1 MAARQAE
8 QRITALYERLSRDDE
23 IAGDSNSIV
32 NQKSMLQSY
41 ADLHGFTNCVHYTDD
56 GWSGGNFDRPAWKQ
70 LVEDIEAGQV
80 ATVLVKDMSRI
91 GRDYLQTGYF
101 TEVLFRQYEVR
112 FIAITNN
119 VDSNDPSS
127 NEFTPFMNIMNEW
140 YLRDQSRKMR
150 TAIHHKGMSGKPTG
164 NHAPYGYK
172 KDPEDTNHWII
183 DEEAAA
189 VVRRIFKLS
198 IEGHGPYEIASILT
212 KDKVESP
219 GYYLAQRNR
228 GTMQHHID
236 PERKYDWY
244 GGTVLVILGRQE
256 YMGHT
261 VNFRSQKLS
270 YKSKKV
276 KWNDPSEW
284 VVFENTHEPIVD
296 PETWQLAQHK
306 KGTKTRID
314 TTGLANPLT
323 GLVYCA
329 DCGEKMYNSRHRRKR
344 NDDTSGLD
352 SDSYNCSTYSRTRGR
367 ETKVC
372 CNHYIS
378 TKAIRTLLLDAIRSL
393 CQHAVADPEAFAR
406 QICAEAQVQHE
417 SAAKELK
424 KRLTRDRKRCT
435 ELDALFQKLYE
446 SYATGKIT
454 EKRFET
460 MATNYE
466 AEQAELEQRIAEGQ
480 QELDTYMQNEVR
492 IDRFLE
498 LTKKYTDFT
507 ELTTPMIKEFVDKI
521 IVHAPE
527 YSSGQRIQQVDIYIN
542 YIGKVDIPDES
553 EQLTPEEQ
561 KAQDVLEAKRA
572 EYRRKYQRRKEL
584 KAEREAAAAQAEEES
599 DQDTKK
605 SA

>member
-23 IAGDSNSIV
+23 SAGDSNSIV

-70 LVEDIEAGQV
+70 LVEDIEAGKV
-80 ATVLVKDMSRI
+80 ATVLVKDM
-91 GRDYLQTGYF
+91 
-101 TEVLFRQYEVR
+101 
-112 FIAITNN
+112 
-119 VDSNDPSS
+119 DSNDPSS

-172 KDPEDTNHWII
+172 KDPEDVNHWII

-198 IEGHGPYEIASILT
+198 AEGHGPYEIASILT
-212 KDKVESP
+212 REKVESP

-244 GGTVLVILGRQE
+244 GGTVFVMLGRQE

-276 KWNDPSEW
+276 RWNDPSEW
-284 VVFENTHEPIVD
+284 VIFENTHEPIVD

-393 CQHAVADPEAFAR
+393 CQCAVADPEAFAR
-406 QICAEAQVQHE
+406 RICAEAQVQHE

-460 MATNYE
+460 MAANYE

-498 LTKKYTDFT
+498 LTKKYSDFT

-527 YSSGQRIQQVDIYIN
+527 YSNVQRTQQVDIYLN
-542 YIGKVDIPDES
+542 YIGMVDIPDEPEHLS
-553 EQLTPEEQ
+553 PEEQ
-561 KAQDVLEAKRA
+561 KAQDELATKRA

-584 KAEREAAAAQAEEES
+584 KAQREAEAAQSAANTPS
-599 DQDTKK
+599 DTT
-605 SA
+605 ATA